1 MFRHSSAAANSSD
14 VQNYTMSN
22 RGLLFLLHSR
32 VLNRVL
38 GVFAALALLPL
49 ILILSFAGWVIVGPK
64 FLCRHA
70 RIGIDG
76 KAFSLL
82 SFRTIPLES
91 SRDDRRA
98 NALCNFFGRTGLSAL
113 PQVLNVIKGEINLIG
128 AYPMPPHIDV
138 GDRHQRPGMFQQ
150 TLFQ

>member
-98 NALCNFFGRTGLSAL
+98 NAGYLA
-113 PQVLNVIKGEINLIG
+113 E
-128 AYPMPPHIDV
+128 DV
-138 GDRHQRPGMFQQ
+138 VQRDQSKAKAEHRHSGQQ
-150 TLFQ
+150 QSGYQ